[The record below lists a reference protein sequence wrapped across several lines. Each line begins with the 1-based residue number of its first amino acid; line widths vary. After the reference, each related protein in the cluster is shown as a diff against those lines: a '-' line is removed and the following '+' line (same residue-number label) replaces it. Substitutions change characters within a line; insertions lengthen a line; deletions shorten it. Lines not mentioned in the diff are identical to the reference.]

1 MIALQARSPQL
12 PSAAAQT
19 AKFVNMMNMT
29 KQQEAA
35 ERQAA
40 QAQQQMTLAQ
50 KKDAREEALQGPA
63 LTKASAEANSA
74 RLKYVMDYY
83 ESSKNDLSTARDP
96 QDVIAR
102 AERLKRLFPEPEL
115 NASIDETV
123 ASMPQD
129 PALFS
134 RWRDDTLR
142 RTMDA
147 EKQLKRDYSNMFDA
161 EGRLIIV
168 ETSPVGAFSPK
179 VTPGVITDLPSTTPP
194 PSPYTPTAAP
204 QTPSGSARTGKF
216 GEALVVPDSARPL
229 TADQQDHIRRMQED
243 LGMTDTPASFNR
255 GSMGTST
262 AGQMTPDM
270 VPAILDSAV
279 DTGVMA
285 QIDLDQ
291 MLALAPPQARQGIMD
306 VIRSNN
312 ISLQADAPSL
322 AASGMGQQQPPM
334 APNPVQRP
342 QAQFADMRGPA
353 PQSRTAGLGGDMPMM
368 RNTEAQYQVGQPVK
382 GRNQSMGAYPGS
394 AQVPIERVRQEAIAG
409 RETAGEVY
417 AKEKARAKAQREAA
431 LEAGP
436 KPLTSAQEQKL
447 RATITKDYKTVN
459 DTLDQMLNPVTGVV
473 AAVNNV
479 RKLSKSQKEWLV
491 GKTNYLPSLTDA
503 GQTADTRLGNLT
515 GKVTQMGKVLASLG
529 GAIGPMAVQE
539 WNIVR
544 SFIAELDPAQMSPKA
559 LEDQLDIIE
568 AAARGAAERISD
580 AYNNQYIEEFARYP
594 GRFQIKGPTQTPV
607 KKNPAESQ
615 IPRIKTDAQWNALKP
630 GTLYI
635 APNGETKRKR

>member
-1 MIALQARSPQL
+1 MSNQMIALQAKGPKL
-12 PSAAAQT
+12 ADPAAQT

-216 GEALVVPDSARPL
+216 GEALVVPEASVPL

-243 LGMTDTPASFNR
+243 LGMTNTPASFNR
-255 GSMGTST
+255 GSTGTST

-279 DTGVMA
+279 NTGVMA

-291 MLALAPPQARQGIMD
+291 MLALAPPQARQGIID
-306 VIRSNN
+306 VIRSNK
-312 ISLQADAPSL
+312 IALQADAPSL
-322 AASGMGQQQPPM
+322 AASAMTQQQPM
-334 APNPVQRP
+334 AANPVQTP
-342 QAQFADMRGPA
+342 QARFADMRGPA

-382 GRNQSMGAYPGS
+382 GRNQSMSPTPGIFNVPTSDVAAKSRAERPS
-394 AQVPIERVRQEAIAG
+394 AQELYDA
-409 RETAGEVY
+409 
-417 AKEKARAKAQREAA
+417 EAA
-431 LEAGP
+431 KIKAARDAGP
-436 KPLTSAQEQKL
+436 APLTSQQK
-447 RATITKDYKTVN
+447 RARQTEVAKAYSQTQSLIDKTYNPKEGAIALARKIKSLSRDQKEAITGFSGYVPSFRESSREA
-459 DTLDQMLNPVTGVV
+459 DTLINNLKGVV
-473 AAVNNV
+473 TALGKDAA
-479 RKLSKSQKEWLV
+479 
-491 GKTNYLPSLTDA
+491 A
-503 GQTADTRLGNLT
+503 
-515 GKVTQMGKVLASLG
+515 AS

-539 WNIVR
+539 WKIV
-544 SFIAELDPAQMSPKA
+544 SDQIANLDLESMTPRALDAQMDRIIQQVSNATRLAERVYDVQFGDDLKDYPSFKLRGIPSAKPKTPVTKA
-559 LEDQLDIIE
+559 PP
-568 AAARGAAERISD
+568 GVSAAEWK
-580 AYNNQYIEEFARYP
+580 AM
-594 GRFQIKGPTQTPV
+594 T
-607 KKNPAESQ
+607 PAE
-615 IPRIKTDAQWNALKP
+615 
-630 GTLYI
+630 
-635 APNGETKRKR
+635 RKLWQ

>member
-1 MIALQARSPQL
+1 MPNQMIALQARSPQL
-12 PSAAAQT
+12 PGAAAQT

-63 LTKASAEANSA
+63 LTKAGAEANSA

-83 ESSKNDLSTARDP
+83 KSSANDLSTARDP
-96 QDVIAR
+96 QEVIAR

-204 QTPSGSARTGKF
+204 QTPTGPAGTGKF
-216 GEALVVPDSARPL
+216 GETLVVPEASVPL
-229 TADQQDHIRRMQED
+229 TPYQQDHIRKMQED
-243 LGMTDTPASFNR
+243 LGMSNTPASFNS
-255 GSMGTST
+255 GSMGTPT
-262 AGQMTPDM
+262 AGQMSPDM

-279 DTGVMA
+279 NTGVMA

-306 VIRSNN
+306 VIRSNK
-312 ISLQADAPSL
+312 IALQADAPSL
-322 AASGMGQQQPPM
+322 AASGMGQQPPM

-342 QAQFADMRGPA
+342 QSQFADMRGPA
-353 PQSRTAGLGGDMPMM
+353 PQSRTANLGGDMPMM

-382 GRNQSMGAYPGS
+382 GRNPNVSPTPGVYN
-394 AQVPIERVRQEAIAG
+394 VPTQDVAATSRATRPS
-409 RETAGEVY
+409 AGEVY
-417 AKEKARAKAQREAA
+417 DTELAKIKAARAAGPAPATPKEKRVRQTEVAKAYSQTQSLIDKTYNPKEGAIALARKIKSLSPDQKEAITGFSGYVPSFRESSREA
-431 LEAGP
+431 
-436 KPLTSAQEQKL
+436 
-447 RATITKDYKTVN
+447 
-459 DTLDQMLNPVTGVV
+459 DTLIGNLKGVV
-473 AAVNNV
+473 TALGKDAA
-479 RKLSKSQKEWLV
+479 
-491 GKTNYLPSLTDA
+491 A
-503 GQTADTRLGNLT
+503 
-515 GKVTQMGKVLASLG
+515 AS

-539 WNIVR
+539 WKIVADQ
-544 SFIAELDPAQMSPKA
+544 IANLDLEGMTPRALDAQM
-559 LEDQLDIIE
+559 DRIIE
-568 AAARGAAERISD
+568 KVSNATNLARNVYDVQFGDDLKEYPSFKLRGIPPTKAKTPVTKAPPGVSATEWKAMTPAERKLW
-580 AYNNQYIEEFARYP
+580 Q
-594 GRFQIKGPTQTPV
+594 
-607 KKNPAESQ
+607 
-615 IPRIKTDAQWNALKP
+615 
-630 GTLYI
+630 
-635 APNGETKRKR
+635 

>member
-1 MIALQARSPQL
+1 MPNQMIALQARSPQL

-40 QAQQQMTLAQ
+40 QAQQAMTLAQ
-50 KKDAREEALQGPA
+50 RKDAREEALQGPA
-63 LTKASAEANSA
+63 LTKAGAEANSA

-83 ESSKNDLSTARDP
+83 KSSANDLSTARDP

-216 GEALVVPDSARPL
+216 GEALVVPEASVPL
-229 TADQQDHIRRMQED
+229 TADQQDHIRRMQEE

-255 GSMGTST
+255 GRMGTST

-279 DTGVMA
+279 NTGVMA

-291 MLALAPPQARQGIMD
+291 MLALAPPQARQGIID
-306 VIRSNN
+306 VIRSNK
-312 ISLQADAPSL
+312 IALQADAPSL
-322 AASGMGQQQPPM
+322 AASGMAQQQTPM

-382 GRNQSMGAYPGS
+382 GRNPNMSPTPGVYN
-394 AQVPIERVRQEAIAG
+394 VPTQDVAATSRATRPS
-409 RETAGEVY
+409 AGEVY
-417 AKEKARAKAQREAA
+417 DTELAKIKAARAAGPAPATPKEKRARQTEVAKAYSQTQSLIDKTYNPKEGAIALARKIKSLSPDQKEAITGFSGYVPSFRESSREA
-431 LEAGP
+431 
-436 KPLTSAQEQKL
+436 
-447 RATITKDYKTVN
+447 
-459 DTLDQMLNPVTGVV
+459 DTLINNLKGVV
-473 AAVNNV
+473 TALGKDAA
-479 RKLSKSQKEWLV
+479 
-491 GKTNYLPSLTDA
+491 A
-503 GQTADTRLGNLT
+503 
-515 GKVTQMGKVLASLG
+515 AS

-539 WNIVR
+539 WKIVADQ
-544 SFIAELDPAQMSPKA
+544 IANLDLEGMTPRALDAQMDRIIQKVSNATNLAQNVYDVQFGDDLKEYPSFKLRGIPSAKPKTPVTKA
-559 LEDQLDIIE
+559 PP
-568 AAARGAAERISD
+568 GVSAAEWK
-580 AYNNQYIEEFARYP
+580 AM
-594 GRFQIKGPTQTPV
+594 T
-607 KKNPAESQ
+607 PAE
-615 IPRIKTDAQWNALKP
+615 
-630 GTLYI
+630 
-635 APNGETKRKR
+635 RKLWQ